1 MEAAL
6 RDWNQ
11 LHYIMSPSHSWIFLL
26 GTFSCHQITTSDK
39 VFRVTSSGENSKLG
53 IYCCSLAAHMYLYD
67 GLTPS
72 PQTHS
77 LPSFPPSNLL
87 KVTNSWKK
95 NGSHVSDKSREGSS
109 LGLEKP
115 GYNSQLCHIA
125 SLQVITC
132 LCSSHIKWR
141 YKKSVTKVVSH
152 LDSKLAISLN
162 CHDLFYLLNWSLSYL
177 RI

>member
-6 RDWNQ
+6 WDWNQ
-11 LHYIMSPSHSWIFLL
+11 LHYIMSPSHSCIFLL

-95 NGSHVSDKSREGSS
+95 NGSHVSDKSGEGSS

-125 SLQVITC
+125 SLQAITC
-132 LCSSHIKWR
+132 LCTSHVKWR

-152 LDSKLAISLN
+152 LASKLAISLN
-162 CHDLFYLLNWSLSYL
+162 CHDLFYLLNLSLSDL